1 MRNFIRN
8 QMSAN
13 QSSSKSL
20 LERLADES
28 GLAIIVTDE
37 NSETISEA
45 NNNSMCRE
53 LYSSAEFAPRCAEF
67 CGKAFQWAHESQK
80 AVEYE
85 CYAGLSCVAVP
96 LKNGNEPLVGIVGR
110 TFLKSSKYRQATE
123 RVITGDWQR
132 FTPAEFFDNAL
143 LTVSEQSLEKTARKL
158 EKFKEEEINGESE
171 EASRKAESEVSSE
184 AQTDISGAETNPK
197 ISAAD
202 LAAWRLL
209 FGSLLKL
216 SYKEACVAVL
226 NFLQKRYG
234 LISMIWLER
243 KENRLEIILTSG
255 KINEKQIQI
264 GVSANDERLLKAA
277 QKETSLELRERQTA
291 ENKEKSQ
298 TINLFPIAVGGEI
311 RSALA
316 IADLL
321 DNQEKVRQIARFCQT
336 IAAELEILHLREEIS
351 KRDSLRNAIRKFNE
365 GLKKIDTEDFWLNLT
380 RISAELLN
388 SERASLLIFN
398 EKSQV
403 LKAKAALGAPEDL
416 TGKEKIGERVA
427 QNVLQSGKPLVVG
440 KISQINLPSA
450 PSERKYQTESFISYP
465 IAIGTRKIAVMNFT
479 DRADRLDFGEIDLEI
494 LRSIAPQIAVA
505 IDHANLKSETGEL
518 RQLSVTDSL
527 TGLVNRRYLEERL
540 TEEIKRSNRHGYPM
554 AFLMID
560 VDFFKSYN
568 DTFGH
573 TEGDKALKMVAA
585 ALKETLRGADVAA
598 RYGGEEFSILL
609 PQTTGEEAETIAE
622 RIRQRVEKTAFPNR
636 KVTVSI
642 GIANCSFEMNS
653 CENLISAADKAL
665 YEAKRK
671 GRNNVQ
677 VYENLGSEKE

>member
-1 MRNFIRN
+1 
-8 QMSAN
+8 MSAN
-13 QSSSKSL
+13 QSSSKNL

-37 NSETISEA
+37 NSAAINEA

-96 LKNGNEPLVGIVGR
+96 LKTQEKPLVGIVGR

-123 RVITGDWQR
+123 RAITGDWQK
-132 FTPAEFFDNAL
+132 FTPAEFFENAL

-158 EKFKEEEINGESE
+158 EKFKEEELNEKADG
-171 EASRKAESEVSSE
+171 ASRKAEGEVSSE
-184 AQTDISGAETNPK
+184 AQTNISGAERNPK
-197 ISAAD
+197 ISAED

-234 LISMIWLER
+234 LVSMIWLER
-243 KENRLEIILTSG
+243 REDRLEILLTSG

-291 ENKEKSQ
+291 ENKGKSQ

-321 DNQEKVRQIARFCQT
+321 ENQEKVRQIARFCQT

-427 QNVLQSGKPLVVG
+427 QNVLQSGKPLIVG
-440 KISQINLPSA
+440 KISQINLPTA
-450 PSERKYQTESFISYP
+450 PIDRKYQTESFLSYP
-465 IAIGTRKIAVMNFT
+465 IAIGTRKIAVINFT
-479 DRADRLDFGEIDLEI
+479 DRADRLNFGEIDLEI

-573 TEGDKALKMVAA
+573 TEGDKTLKMVAA

-622 RIRQRVEKTAFPNR
+622 RVRQRVEKTEFPNR

-653 CENLISAADKAL
+653 CENLIAAADKAL